1 MLVGALAVSC
11 SPQSATVGTMSV
23 RRYLFCMDCPFALV
37 LKIESCATG
46 TYEPCQG
53 RKAAALSKHSCV
65 PQGSLV
71 GANKGGNAWK
81 AISNTDARIL
91 YKKMRAKHRSFLF
104 AYKFG
109 VLSEIRGTF
118 LYVKSSP

>member
-71 GANKGGNAWK
+71 GANNKGNAWG
-81 AISNTDARIL
+81 AISKIDARISYIKIRKL
-91 YKKMRAKHRSFLF
+91 FKLTYFFKKSKAKNFYAKTFVFAIFLF
-104 AYKFG
+104 
-109 VLSEIRGTF
+109 
-118 LYVKSSP
+118 